1 MLAIAAETAADC
13 STNTR
18 RLMQLPMLLLDV
30 PIASKA
36 ELDLLAT
43 LRSSTSEILAT
54 VPTADEPTL
63 ARLRD
68 GLRFEIED
76 LDEGASAAV
85 NGGNDRSGSPARLQ
99 RNLFNEETTLAV
111 SSRDDQVLVFSAPGE
126 SRECVEIARRV
137 LALAR
142 EGVAFDR
149 MAVLL
154 RSPELNARR
163 QGCQRGAQG
172 GAGQPVTSKE
182 GEERLD
188 RPPRR
193 PACRPSRCRGARR
206 QAHPGLDRH
215 RARDRNSD
223 RAQVAKVSAGNG
235 LGATWFQPC
244 SAPPIR

>member
-43 LRSSTSEILAT
+43 LRSSASEILAT

-68 GLRFEIED
+68 RLRFEIED

-99 RNLFNEETTLAV
+99 RNLFNEETTLVV
-111 SSRDDQVLVFSAPGE
+111 SLRDDQVLVFSAPGE
-126 SRECVEIARRV
+126 SQECVEIARRV

-142 EGVAFDR
+142 IGMIIYGSRQRCIGNLPNKPRIPSSRKNFLTWQRSAR
-149 MAVLL
+149 
-154 RSPELNARR
+154 RSPIILKI
-163 QGCQRGAQG
+163 
-172 GAGQPVTSKE
+172 V
-182 GEERLD
+182 
-188 RPPRR
+188 
-193 PACRPSRCRGARR
+193 
-206 QAHPGLDRH
+206 
-215 RARDRNSD
+215 
-223 RAQVAKVSAGNG
+223 
-235 LGATWFQPC
+235 
-244 SAPPIR
+244 